1 MNVAKRLVVVIITL
15 IAGAMFWGC
24 KGQNLV
30 EEKNIDKAVATKKPE
45 STNETIT
52 KFLSTDYQV
61 VYKTEEIPKN
71 VQNILLKR
79 FSERELI
86 NPNLANPN
94 EEFNATD
101 FIEDP
106 NIPRRRLVF
115 AGLSPDSWFVCY
127 EHGGRGKHCHLVIFS
142 VKENRVQLNFNGTF
156 FYKPADVTELKQ
168 WVYYGEVTDDTK
180 NGEY

>member
-30 EEKNIDKAVATKKPE
+30 EEKNIDKDVSTKKSE
-45 STNETIT
+45 STNETIA
-52 KFLSTDYQV
+52 KFLSTNYQV

-79 FSERELI
+79 FSEHELI

-115 AGLSPDSWFVCY
+115 AGLSSDSWFVCY

-142 VKENRVQLNFNGTF
+142 VKESRVQLNFNGTF
-156 FYKPADVTELKQ
+156 AYRPNNLGELKQ
-168 WVYYGEVTDDTK
+168 LVLSGRVYGSNK
-180 NGEY
+180 NSEY